1 MDLFLTTNFITS
13 CIGHLQSIG
22 SLSYADL
29 QTLTHFTKKWGKKIT
44 LINSP
49 TISLEMSLGFGK
61 LTSSCARHKSPQIL
75 IFTWK
80 FKFYQWPQIL
90 LAVFL
95 EVTGLLCS
103 FSRKC
108 LPNTEVWKT
117 SFCALAAHSSTNGI
131 PWKKWQVQLAAQMMR
146 RVPFLETTIA
156 CTSVCSRWTLCALF
170 I

>member
-1 MDLFLTTNFITS
+1 MDRFLTTNFITS

-29 QTLTHFTKKWGKKIT
+29 QTLTHFTKKWEKKIT
-44 LINSP
+44 FVNSP

-61 LTSSCARHKSPQIL
+61 LTSSCARHKSSQIL

-90 LAVFL
+90 LAAFL

-103 FSRKC
+103 FWRKC
-108 LPNTEVWKT
+108 LPNTEVWKP
-117 SFCALAAHSSTNGI
+117 SFCVLAVHSSTNGI
-131 PWKKWQVQLAAQMMR
+131 PWKKWQVQLAAQITTQ
-146 RVPFLETTIA
+146 VSFLETTITW
-156 CTSVCSRWTLCALF
+156 TSVCSRWTLRVLF